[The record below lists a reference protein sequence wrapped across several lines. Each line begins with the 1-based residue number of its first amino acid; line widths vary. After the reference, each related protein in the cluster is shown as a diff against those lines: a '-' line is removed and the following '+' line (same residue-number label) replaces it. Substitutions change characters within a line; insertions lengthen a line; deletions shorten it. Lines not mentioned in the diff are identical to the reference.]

1 MRRLQWAAIIG
12 LIVTIAGSSLLA
24 LRAAGSPE
32 GRSGDLI
39 AVASP
44 SRQSSSTPSPSG
56 GLVSPVASSLPSPS
70 TSATPA
76 ATPRPT
82 ATRPAPTP
90 PPPPRTGPQLA
101 GCPMF
106 PTNNIWNRDVSS
118 LPVNARS
125 AQWLANMGTSNLHP
139 DFGAAPYGYPFAIV
153 DNTHP
158 RTALTFTYAS
168 ESDPGPYPF
177 GPDIPIEQGSDR
189 HAFMLNRATCT
200 LYELFNASWN
210 NGHPTAG
217 SGAIF
222 NLRSNALRPNGW
234 TSADAAGLPMLP
246 ALVRLDEVR
255 SGAINHA
262 LRFTAVRTDRSYLW
276 PARHQAGAAS
286 NPALPPMGARF
297 RLKSSFSISRYSPQA
312 QVVLRAMEHYGMVL
326 ADNGSNWFFQG
337 TQDAWPDSLLSELK
351 TIPSSAFEAVDESS
365 LMIDPNSGA
374 AR

>member
-1 MRRLQWAAIIG
+1 
-12 LIVTIAGSSLLA
+12 
-24 LRAAGSPE
+24 
-32 GRSGDLI
+32 
-39 AVASP
+39 
-44 SRQSSSTPSPSG
+44 
-56 GLVSPVASSLPSPS
+56 
-70 TSATPA
+70 
-76 ATPRPT
+76 
-82 ATRPAPTP
+82 
-90 PPPPRTGPQLA
+90 
-101 GCPMF
+101 MF
-106 PTNNIWNRDVSS
+106 PTNNIWNTDIST
-118 LPVNARS
+118 LPVHPSN
-125 AQWLANMGTSNLHP
+125 AQWLANMGTGNLHP
-139 DFGAAPYGYPFAIV
+139 DFGAAPYGYSYAIV
-153 DNTHP
+153 DNSHP
-158 RTALTFTYAS
+158 RISITFTYAS

-200 LYELFNASWN
+200 LYELFDASWN

-246 ALVRLDEVR
+246 ALVRWDEVR
-255 SGAINHA
+255 SGAIHHA
-262 LRFTAVRTDRSYLW
+262 LRFTVVRTDRSYLW

-297 RLKSSFSISRYSPQA
+297 RLKAGFSISRYSPQA
-312 QVVLRAMEHYGMVL
+312 QVVLRAMQRYGMVV

-337 TQDAWPDSLLSELK
+337 TQDAWPDSLLTELK

>member
-1 MRRLQWAAIIG
+1 
-12 LIVTIAGSSLLA
+12 V
-24 LRAAGSPE
+24 
-32 GRSGDLI
+32 
-39 AVASP
+39 
-44 SRQSSSTPSPSG
+44 
-56 GLVSPVASSLPSPS
+56 
-70 TSATPA
+70 
-76 ATPRPT
+76 
-82 ATRPAPTP
+82 
-90 PPPPRTGPQLA
+90 
-101 GCPMF
+101 F
-106 PTNNIWNRDVSS
+106 PTNNVWNRDISA
-118 LPVNARS
+118 LPVHPRN
-125 AQWLANMGTSNLHP
+125 AQWLASIGTGANLHP
-139 DFGAAPYGYPFAIV
+139 DFGTAPYGYPFAIV
-153 DNTHP
+153 DNSHA
-158 RTALTFTYAS
+158 RTSITFTYAS

-200 LYELFNASWN
+200 LYELFDASWN
-210 NGHPTAG
+210 GGHPTAG

-255 SGAINHA
+255 SGAIRHA

-286 NPALPPMGARF
+286 DPTLPPMGARF
-297 RLKSSFSISRYSPQA
+297 RLKAGYSISRYSPQA
-312 QVVLRAMEHYGMVL
+312 QVVFRAMQHYGMVL

-351 TIPSSAFEAVDESS
+351 TVPSSAFEAVDESS